1 MDIMRLDTTLFTLF
15 TLFRRNHGSG
25 ITRVKGRLTRGRV
38 RTRRG
43 AAYELRWLR
52 VRKRG
57 SRPLERERVD
67 GSRRRPGAPQLLG
80 SCELAW
86 LCDYSTDVCPKLRPR
101 WSCARTRRSK
111 EIGGT
116 VPLPSSQKGL
126 QTQKRLHVQD
136 KRQV

>member
-57 SRPLERERVD
+57 SRPLERESGWESTEAR
-67 GSRRRPGAPQLLG
+67 GA
-80 SCELAW
+80 STAW
-86 LCDYSTDVCPKLRPR
+86 VL
-101 WSCARTRRSK
+101 
-111 EIGGT
+111 
-116 VPLPSSQKGL
+116 
-126 QTQKRLHVQD
+126 
-136 KRQV
+136 